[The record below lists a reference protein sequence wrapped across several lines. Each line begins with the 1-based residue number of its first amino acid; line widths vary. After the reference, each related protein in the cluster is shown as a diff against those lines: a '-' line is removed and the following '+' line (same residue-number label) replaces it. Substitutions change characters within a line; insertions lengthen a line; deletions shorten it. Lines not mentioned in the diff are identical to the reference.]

1 MFRFRKFALTLAACS
16 LIAGTAGT
24 ATTAAAATLKVGA
37 LYPFSG
43 ELALLGQESYRG
55 LELAVNELNAAGG
68 VNGEKIEIVKAD
80 AVDPTQA
87 VSETKRLISS
97 GVAAVF
103 GSYASGIAYAATPV
117 TELAGIPYFEMG
129 ATAHKITTR
138 GYKYLFRSN
147 PNTGLYGVAVVNAL
161 HDIIAPGMGLAAKD
175 IRIGIIH
182 EDGPYG
188 TDVAAT
194 EQQRAKELGYQVVQ
208 VLPYSAKAVD
218 LSSLI
223 LRLKGSNVN
232 VVLQTAY
239 QNDAILYF
247 RQARAAGFKPA
258 LVIGAGGGY
267 SLADT
272 AKAVGPDMNG
282 VFDLDFPQASIN
294 PAGAPGLDKFL
305 QEYRSTYKADP
316 QSGHSL
322 ANYVGAK
329 AFFEAIANA
338 KSTDRDKVRAAVLA
352 YRKAAGTTA
361 NGWGFEFGQDG
372 QNNASTF
379 YVMQWQN
386 GKLVTIAPN
395 NLAAGKPVFAKQ

>member
-1 MFRFRKFALTLAACS
+1 MFKIKKVAVALGICGALS
-16 LIAGTAGT
+16 
-24 ATTAAAATLKVGA
+24 ATSVWADMKVGA
-37 LYPFSG
+37 LFPFSG
-43 ELALLGQESYRG
+43 ALALLGQESYRG
-55 LELAVNELNAAGG
+55 LELAVNEINAAGG
-68 VNGEKIEIVKAD
+68 VNGEKIEIIKAD

-87 VSETKRLISS
+87 VSETKRLTSS
-97 GVAAVF
+97 GVVAVF
-103 GSYASGIAYAATPV
+103 GSYASGISYAASPV
-117 TELAGIPYFEMG
+117 AELAGIPYFELG

-147 PNTGLYGVAVVNAL
+147 PNTSLYGVAVVDAL
-161 HDIIAPGMGLAAKD
+161 HDIVAPGMGLDPKD
-175 IRIGIIH
+175 IVIGIIH

-194 EQQRAKELGYQVVQ
+194 EKKRAKELGYTVAEA
-208 VLPYSAKAVD
+208 LPYSAKTVD

-223 LRLKGSNVN
+223 LRLKGAKVN

-247 RQARAAGFKPA
+247 RQARAGGFTPKV
-258 LVIGAGGGY
+258 VIGAGGGY

-272 AKAVGPDMNG
+272 AKAVGADMNG

-305 QEYRSTYKADP
+305 QAYKTTYKSDP

-329 AFFEAIANA
+329 AFLEAIGNA
-338 KSTDRDKVRAAVLA
+338 KSTDADKIREAVLA
-352 YRKAAGTTA
+352 YKKPAGETA
-361 NGWGFEFGQDG
+361 NGWGFDFGEDG

-379 YVMQWQN
+379 YVMQWQ
-386 GKLVTIAPN
+386 GDDLVTIAPP
-395 NLAAGKPVFAKQ
+395 NLAQGKPVFKK

>member
-1 MFRFRKFALTLAACS
+1 MFKIKKFTLALGLCS
-16 LIAGTAGT
+16 ALSV
-24 ATTAAAATLKVGA
+24 TTAWADIKVGA
-37 LYPFSG
+37 LFPFSG
-43 ELALLGQESYRG
+43 ALALLGQESYRG
-55 LELAVNELNAAGG
+55 LELAVNEINAAGG
-68 VNGEKIEIVKAD
+68 INGEKIEILKAD

-87 VSETKRLISS
+87 VSETKRLVSS

-103 GSYASGIAYAATPV
+103 GSYASGISYAASPV
-117 TELAGIPYFEMG
+117 TELAGIPYFELG

-147 PNTGLYGVAVVNAL
+147 PNTALYGVAVIDAL
-161 HDIIAPGMGLAAKD
+161 HDIVAPGMGLNPKD

-194 EQQRAKELGYQVVQ
+194 EKKRAQELGYTVAE
-208 VLPYSAKAVD
+208 VLPYSAKTVD

-223 LRLKGSNVN
+223 LRLKGAKVD

-247 RQARAAGFKPA
+247 SQARAGGFKPKV
-258 LVIGAGGGY
+258 VIGAGGGY

-272 AKAVGPDMNG
+272 AKAVGADMNG
-282 VFDLDFPQASIN
+282 VFDLDFPQSSIN

-305 QEYRSTYKADP
+305 QAYKTTYKSDP

-322 ANYVGAK
+322 TNYVGAK
-329 AFFEAIANA
+329 AFFEAIGNA
-338 KSTDRDKVRAAVLA
+338 KSTDPEKIREAVLA
-352 YRKAAGTTA
+352 YKKPAGQTA
-361 NGWGFEFGQDG
+361 NGWGFEFGEDG
-372 QNNASTF
+372 QNKASTF
-379 YVMQWQN
+379 YVMQWQD
-386 GKLVTIAPN
+386 GKLVTIAPS
-395 NLAAGKPVFAKQ
+395 NLAQGKPIFNK

>member
-1 MFRFRKFALTLAACS
+1 MFKIKKFALALGLCSALSATSAAWAD
-16 LIAGTAGT
+16 I
-24 ATTAAAATLKVGA
+24 KVGA
-37 LYPFSG
+37 LFPFSG
-43 ELALLGQESYRG
+43 ALALLGQESFRG
-55 LELAVNELNAAGG
+55 LELAVNEINAAGG

-87 VSETKRLISS
+87 VSETKRLISD
-97 GVAAVF
+97 GVVAVF
-103 GSYASGIAYAATPV
+103 GSYASGISYAASPV
-117 TELAGIPYFEMG
+117 AELAGIPYFELG

-147 PNTGLYGVAVVNAL
+147 PNTGVYGAAVVDAL
-161 HDIIAPGMGLAAKD
+161 HDIVAPGMGLDPKD

-194 EQQRAKELGYQVVQ
+194 EKKRAQELGYTVAE
-208 VLPYSAKAVD
+208 VLPYSAKTVD

-223 LRLKGSNVN
+223 LRLKGAKVN

-247 RQARAAGFKPA
+247 RQARSGGFKPDV
-258 LVIGAGGGY
+258 VIGAGGGY

-272 AKAVGPDMNG
+272 AKAVGEDMNG
-282 VFDLDFPQASIN
+282 VFDLDFPQSSIN

-305 QEYRSTYKADP
+305 QAYQATYKSGP

-322 ANYVGAK
+322 TNYVGAK
-329 AFFEAIANA
+329 AFFEAMANA
-338 KSTDRDKVRAAVLA
+338 KSTDPDKIREAVLA
-352 YRKAAGTTA
+352 YKKPAGQTA
-361 NGWGFEFGQDG
+361 NGWGFEFGEDG

-379 YVMQWQN
+379 YVMQWQDGN
-386 GKLVTIAPN
+386 LVTIAPS
-395 NLAAGKPVFAKQ
+395 NLAQGKPIFKK